1 MTLKQRLQRQ
11 IDAALSPENR
21 WYCAEFYGCEITDPD
36 TLMEYFIKHGGAE
49 AFREAEERYGAVVG
63 VGAAAFMP

>member
-11 IDAALSPENR
+11 IDAALGPENR
-21 WYCAEFYGCEITDPD
+21 WYCSEFYGCEITDPD

-63 VGAAAFMP
+63 VVGVLVAP